1 MGKLQFRGL
10 DFPWIQSTKVH
21 FLRHF
26 ILTNPHPPVSGRT
39 QPFYNHHLSRQRA
52 SYVHEL
58 NMSKCCSLPQP
69 KIKKKLLF
77 FFALFCISEGLFL
90 YNYNVQASCYVC
102 IIMYISF
109 IESKAAAIFFR
120 TFWEE
125 SPMNFTCIKRFPA
138 TNHSSWHDSFLGH
151 LCSTTI
157 INQREHQPYQ
167 HQMPASEHRILS
179 QCPISLAVALSMN
192 GKLVR
197 FNSFKWCPTTRFE
210 II

>member
-1 MGKLQFRGL
+1 MLL
-10 DFPWIQSTKVH
+10 TATTKNQKE
-21 FLRHF
+21 
-26 ILTNPHPPVSGRT
+26 TS
-39 QPFYNHHLSRQRA
+39 
-52 SYVHEL
+52 
-58 NMSKCCSLPQP
+58 
-69 KIKKKLLF
+69 F

-90 YNYNVQASCYVC
+90 YNNVQASCYVC

-125 SPMNFTCIKRFPA
+125 SPMNFTCIKRFPT

-197 FNSFKWCPTTRFE
+197 FKELFQWCPTTKSFRQDSLTFSRN
-210 II
+210 ISCDVAILKPLGPMSLQIATIHRWRSSSYLTYTYMYMYTYVHKSM